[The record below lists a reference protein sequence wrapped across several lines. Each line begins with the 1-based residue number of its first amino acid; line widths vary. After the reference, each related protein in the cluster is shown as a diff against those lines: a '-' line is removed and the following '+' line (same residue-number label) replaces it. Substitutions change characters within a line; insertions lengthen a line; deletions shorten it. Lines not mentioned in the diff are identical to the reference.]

1 MYTMKLFLSLAFC
14 FLLTN
19 IFAQVV
25 EVKDNTLE
33 IGAIQLE
40 DVNKLTNENAKG
52 SPYSIDKYIP
62 AKVNEIKKTHFVRLN
77 TVNNSLEVKIRPNK
91 IIVLDPTNDFNI
103 QFLDGSNRRF
113 TSVEY
118 PDENS
123 KRVKA
128 ILEVISE
135 NENYTLY
142 KRERKIF
149 VEPRKGGTYTEK
161 KPAEYVNL
169 PSIYY
174 ASNITNKLTEVVEI
188 PRKKKNFFALFEN
201 NSKKVS
207 QFVKQER
214 LDTSEKKDLIK
225 IIDFYF
231 ETKK

>member
-1 MYTMKLFLSLAFC
+1 MKLFLSLAFC
-14 FLLTN
+14 FFLTGLS
-19 IFAQVV
+19 AQVV

-40 DVNKLTNENAKG
+40 DVNKLTNEKTKG
-52 SPYSIDKYIP
+52 SPYSIDTYIP

-77 TVNNSLEVKIRPNK
+77 TVNNTLEVKISQKK
-91 IIVLDPTNDFNI
+91 IIVLDPKNDFNI
-103 QFLDGSNRRF
+103 QFLDGSNRKF

-149 VEPRKGGTYTEK
+149 VEIRKGGTYTEK

-169 PSIYY
+169 PAIYY
-174 ASNITNKLTEVVEI
+174 ASNITNQSTEVVEI

-207 QFVKQER
+207 QFVKQEK
-214 LDTSEKKDLIK
+214 LSISENKDLIK
-225 IIDFYF
+225 IMDFYF
-231 ETKK
+231 EIKK